1 MGNKTKALVLALFI
15 SVNIFLFSSI
25 FLANRRVEICKGII
39 EENNTK
45 IERLKYSNKILSERL
60 VNLNRAIEFSK
71 KINR

>member
-15 SVNIFLFSSI
+15 SVNVFLFSLT
-25 FLANRRVEICKGII
+25 FLANQRVEICKGII